1 MSAQSAHVYDRPFD
15 YHPVAADQV
24 QVIHNDAHVLVINK
38 PSGLLSVP
46 GKGEHLSDCVA
57 SYMAER
63 FDGARIVH
71 RLDMATSG
79 MMILAMT
86 AKAQR
91 HLGLQFERRHTAKT
105 YLARVWGGVEGD
117 AGTIDKPMRCDW
129 PNRPRQIIDF
139 EQGKSATTHWRVMSR
154 NENSTLMELTPITG
168 RSHQL
173 RVHMLEL
180 GHPILGDRL
189 YAPESAFI
197 AADRLLLH
205 AHSLELHHP
214 EGGARVKFTA
224 DCPF

>member
-1 MSAQSAHVYDRPFD
+1 MPAQSAHVYDRSFD
-15 YHPVAADQV
+15 YNPVSADQV
-24 QVIHNDAHVLVINK
+24 EVLHQDAHILVINK
-38 PSGLLSVP
+38 PSELLSVP
-46 GKGEHLSDCVA
+46 GKAEHLSACVA

-79 MMILAMT
+79 VMILAMT

-91 HLGLQFERRHTAKT
+91 HLGLQFERRQTAKT
-105 YLARVWGGVEGD
+105 YLARVWGDVKGYE
-117 AGTIDKPMRCDW
+117 GTIDKPMRCDW

-139 EQGKSATTHWRVMSR
+139 EQGKSAITHWRVISR
-154 NENSTLMELTPITG
+154 SEGSSLMELTPITG

-173 RVHMLEL
+173 RVHMLDL

-189 YAPESAFI
+189 YAPEPAFV

-205 AHSLELHHP
+205 AYSLEIYHP
-214 EGGARVKFTA
+214 EGGERVKFTA

>member
-1 MSAQSAHVYDRPFD
+1 MPAQSAPVYDRPFA
-15 YHPVAADQV
+15 YSPVGAQQV
-24 QVIHNDAHVLVINK
+24 QILHSDAHILVINK

-46 GKGEHLSDCVA
+46 GKGEHLSNCIA
-57 SYMAER
+57 SYMAQR
-63 FDGARIVH
+63 FNGARIVH

-79 MMILAMT
+79 VMILAMT

-105 YLARVWGGVEGD
+105 YRARVWGNVEGD
-117 AGTIDKPMRCDW
+117 EGTIDKPMRCDW

-139 EQGKSATTHWRVMSR
+139 EQGKSATTHWRVISR
-154 NENSTLMELTPITG
+154 GDGSSLMELTPITG

-173 RVHMLEL
+173 RVHMLDL

-189 YAPESAFI
+189 YAPDPAFK

-205 AHSLELHHP
+205 AHSLEIYHP